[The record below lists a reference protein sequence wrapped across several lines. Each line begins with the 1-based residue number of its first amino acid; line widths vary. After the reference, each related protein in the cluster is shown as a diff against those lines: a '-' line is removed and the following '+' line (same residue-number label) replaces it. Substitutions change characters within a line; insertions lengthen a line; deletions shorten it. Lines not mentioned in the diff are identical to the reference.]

1 MASPRIRFKPFATP
15 PPRSKLRSF
24 SASPSPARKR
34 STNSAPRPAA
44 SRPSSRCSPCCLS
57 SPSTSSS
64 GKGDPPAQKLRRAA
78 GQVRD
83 LDVQCQAHPR
93 EEAAS
98 HGALRREARR
108 LRRELKRQ
116 RDEQA
121 AHLLKVL
128 HKQTANLRPVFEK
141 LLHTLAP
148 AESLALSETQLTGLA
163 HNLYAHPI
171 SGPTP
176 AAHNDTAQLHALRK
190 RAKLARYLA
199 ESAPPSAAAAHR
211 LAAHFEKLQ
220 EAGGKW
226 HDWLLLTDIAAA
238 ELGQTPP
245 ASRHAS
251 PPTLKA
257 RCAPSSAA
265 SVRRYPEPDALQNV
279 AAQIVVLHN
288 RSHLLPHV
296 LRIHHEITFSH
307 PMRQFAARS
316 PAVVA
321 KPSPDHF
328 PAKRM
333 PRLSRSRPLP
343 SPPTAD
349 S

>member
-1 MASPRIRFKPFATP
+1 MAKDGQSAYPIQTLRDATTALEASILLCLAKPGKKAVHELRTATRRVEAQFALLPMLPQLPQHTQQ
-15 PPRSKLRSF
+15 RKKALRLL
-24 SASPSPARKR
+24 K
-34 STNSAPRPAA
+34 
-44 SRPSSRCSPCCLS
+44 
-57 SPSTSSS
+57 
-64 GKGDPPAQKLRRAA
+64 KIRRAA
-78 GQVRD
+78 GLVRD
-83 LDVQCQAHPR
+83 LDVQRQLIR
-93 EEAAS
+93 EEAASS

-148 AESLALSETQLTGLA
+148 AESLALSEAQLTGLA

-226 HDWLLLTDIAAA
+226 HDWLLLTTIATG
-238 ELGQTPP
+238 ELGHS
-245 ASRHAS
+245 ASLAER
-251 PPTLKA
+251 
-257 RCAPSSAA
+257 
-265 SVRRYPEPDALQNV
+265 
-279 AAQIVVLHN
+279 
-288 RSHLLPHV
+288 
-296 LRIHHEITFSH
+296 
-307 PMRQFAARS
+307 FAAHTQSSLRT
-316 PAVVA
+316 
-321 KPSPDHF
+321 F
-328 PAKRM
+328 KR
-333 PRLSRSRPLP
+333 RLNPPLP
-343 SPPTAD
+343 GA
-349 S
+349 